1 MLVPEAAPALGDC
14 ALVAG
19 AHAADLVVHEYQLAA
34 DVPEVSL
41 LPLHVD
47 DEGDRVGVKVAKTL
61 GGGGHVGGGQVVVV
75 VGGGSHLD
83 SSGGCLGL
91 GELTQEIEL
100 DVRWLAG

>member
-19 AHAADLVVHEYQLAA
+19 AHAADLVVHKHQLAA

-47 DEGDRVGVKVAKTL
+47 DEGHRVGVKVATTL
-61 GGGGHVGGGQVVVV
+61 GGGGHLGGGQVVVGVV
-75 VGGGSHLD
+75 VGSHFD
-83 SSGGCLGL
+83 SGGGCLGL
-91 GELTQEIEL
+91 EII
-100 DVRWLAG
+100 DSGD